1 MQVKGTKEKNKVEKC
16 LHSVALLKVFFHFLF
31 LPYVFFLWTTCFFP
45 LSRIYFF
52 FNNWVSFHDLNK
64 GPFCFRLENTD
75 RVEQAEAMTVPLCFT
90 YRRWPSCDP
99 TYLQEHVSYS
109 LITCIS
115 LERFL
120 SRLLY
125 YSFFFLLAFSFS
137 KHNFLLTQE
146 CHIACFVVVV
156 VVVVVDVDDDIL
168 VLCLF
173 PMLGKNKTSRT
184 K

>member
-1 MQVKGTKEKNKVEKC
+1 MLAFRRSAE
-16 LHSVALLKVFFHFLF
+16 SFFSFSFFAL
-31 LPYVFFLWTTCFFP
+31 CFFSMDY
-45 LSRIYFF
+45 LLFSSLQDFFF

-125 YSFFFLLAFSFS
+125 YSFFFF
-137 KHNFLLTQE
+137 
-146 CHIACFVVVV
+146 ACF
-156 VVVVVDVDDDIL
+156 
-168 VLCLF
+168 LF
-173 PMLGKNKTSRT
+173 LKTQLSINTGVPHSLFCCCCCRCCCWCWWWYSCFVFVSHAW
-184 K
+184 KKQNE